1 MKPKRTTPLLLGLLL
16 SLQAFLLASCSAKY
30 ETPDYRL
37 VSSEGAFEVRDY
49 PALTL
54 ITAPMPRRGEDG
66 AFMKLFRFISG
77 KNARSEK
84 IAMTTPVLMSGA
96 ESGGMAF
103 VLPAAVAAKGVPS
116 PSNTELAV
124 TVKPPVRYAVIRY
137 KGSTAAAHALAETSK
152 LEIWLSSKGLKPS
165 GDPVFA
171 YYNPPWTPG
180 FMRRNEVLIPIR
192 PQG

>member
-1 MKPKRTTPLLLGLLL
+1 MEPKRITPLLLGLLL
-16 SLQAFLLASCSAKY
+16 SIQAFLLASCSAKN

-54 ITAPMPRRGEDG
+54 VTAQMPRRGENG

-96 ESGGMAF
+96 ESGTMAF
-103 VLPAAVAAKGVPS
+103 VLPVAVAAKGVPL

-124 TVKPPVRYAVIRY
+124 TVKPPARYAVIRY

-152 LEIWLSSKGLKPS
+152 LEVWLSSKGLKPS

-171 YYNPPWTPG
+171 CYNPPWTPG
-180 FMRRNEVLIPIR
+180 FMKRNEVLIPIR